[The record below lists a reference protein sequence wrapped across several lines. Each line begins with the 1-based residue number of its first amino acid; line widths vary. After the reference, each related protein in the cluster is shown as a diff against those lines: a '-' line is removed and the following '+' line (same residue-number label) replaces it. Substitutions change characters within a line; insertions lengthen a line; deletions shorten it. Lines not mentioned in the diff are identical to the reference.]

1 MDRRKI
7 LFIYNPVAGR
17 GQIRW
22 ALDDVLRIFTG
33 AGLLPVCYPTS
44 ARGDAVRLIR
54 EIRDEAALAG
64 TPFPY
69 EMVICSGGDGTL
81 DEVMNGLLGELSED
95 MPALAGEA
103 SAGVLSAA
111 GNSEASLLAR
121 NALTSVPVGY
131 IPAGSTNDFAVSLG
145 LSVHPLEA
153 ARALVRGRPQGVDIG
168 CMDGS
173 RYFVYVA
180 AFGAFT
186 EVSYDT
192 PQEQK
197 NLFGHAA
204 YLFNGIREL
213 GNLRVRHTV
222 VRSKECETE
231 DDYVLGMIT
240 NARSVGGFQ
249 GITGTGVDLSDGL
262 FEVTLIRMPQTPAD
276 VTGIIAALNSGD
288 LSKSACIT
296 HFQTQRATFS
306 FDENVSWTL
315 DGEFGGAGKEVVLE
329 NKMHGMNII
338 L

>member
-95 MPALAGEA
+95 RTAQ
-103 SAGVLSAA
+103 
-111 GNSEASLLAR
+111 
-121 NALTSVPVGY
+121 SVPVGY

-168 CMDGS
+168 CMNGS

-276 VTGIIAALNSGD
+276 VTEIIAALNSGD
-288 LSKSACIT
+288 LTKSACIT

-315 DGEFGGAGKEVVLE
+315 DGEFGGAGREVVLE

>member
-95 MPALAGEA
+95 RTAQ
-103 SAGVLSAA
+103 
-111 GNSEASLLAR
+111 
-121 NALTSVPVGY
+121 SVPVGY

-168 CMDGS
+168 CMNGS

-276 VTGIIAALNSGD
+276 VTEIIAALNSGD

-315 DGEFGGAGKEVVLE
+315 DGEFGGAGREVVLE

>member
-22 ALDDVLRIFTG
+22 ALDDVLKIFTG

-81 DEVMNGLLGELSED
+81 DEVINGLLGELSED
-95 MPALAGEA
+95 RTAQ
-103 SAGVLSAA
+103 
-111 GNSEASLLAR
+111 
-121 NALTSVPVGY
+121 SVPVGY

-168 CMDGS
+168 CMNGS

-276 VTGIIAALNSGD
+276 VTEIIAALNSGD
-288 LSKSACIT
+288 LTKSACIT

>member
-95 MPALAGEA
+95 RTAQ
-103 SAGVLSAA
+103 
-111 GNSEASLLAR
+111 
-121 NALTSVPVGY
+121 SVPVGY

-168 CMDGS
+168 CMNGS

-276 VTGIIAALNSGD
+276 VTEIIAALNSGD

-296 HFQTQRATFS
+296 HFQTQCATFS

-315 DGEFGGAGKEVVLE
+315 DGEFGGAGREVVLE

>member
-95 MPALAGEA
+95 RTAQ
-103 SAGVLSAA
+103 
-111 GNSEASLLAR
+111 
-121 NALTSVPVGY
+121 SVPVGY

-168 CMDGS
+168 CMNGS

-276 VTGIIAALNSGD
+276 VTEIIAALNSGD

>member
-1 MDRRKI
+1 
-7 LFIYNPVAGR
+7 
-17 GQIRW
+17 
-22 ALDDVLRIFTG
+22 
-33 AGLLPVCYPTS
+33 
-44 ARGDAVRLIR
+44 
-54 EIRDEAALAG
+54 
-64 TPFPY
+64 
-69 EMVICSGGDGTL
+69 
-81 DEVMNGLLGELSED
+81 MNGLLGELSED
-95 MPALAGEA
+95 RTAQ
-103 SAGVLSAA
+103 
-111 GNSEASLLAR
+111 
-121 NALTSVPVGY
+121 SVPVGY

-168 CMDGS
+168 CMNGS

-276 VTGIIAALNSGD
+276 VTEIIAALNSGD

-315 DGEFGGAGKEVVLE
+315 DGEFGGAGREVVLE